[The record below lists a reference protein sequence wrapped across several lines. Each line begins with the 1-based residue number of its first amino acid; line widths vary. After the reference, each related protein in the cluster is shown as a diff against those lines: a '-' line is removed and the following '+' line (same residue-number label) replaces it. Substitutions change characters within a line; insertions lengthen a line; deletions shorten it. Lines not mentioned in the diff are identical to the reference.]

1 MRLIGRRIV
10 WGLPISR
17 SDRQKQ
23 QEEAII
29 NIRSNKVVQEVGR
42 IYNLD
47 EISTDNWRIY
57 ENIWLWNVSNFLC
70 DFSCV

>member
-57 ENIWLWNVSNFLC
+57 EKIWLWNVSNFLC

>member
-1 MRLIGRRIV
+1 MRLIGRRIAE
-10 WGLPISR
+10 GLRISQ
-17 SDRQKQ
+17 SVRQKQ

-29 NIRSNKVVQEVGR
+29 SIRSNMVVQEVGR

-57 ENIWLWNVSNFLC
+57 EKIWFWNVSNFLC

>member
-1 MRLIGRRIV
+1 MHHIGLHIAEGLRISQSV
-10 WGLPISR
+10 
-17 SDRQKQ
+17 RQKQ

-29 NIRSNKVVQEVGR
+29 NFRSNKVVQEVGR

-57 ENIWLWNVSNFLC
+57 EKIWFWNVSNFLC